1 MPPVL
6 ILCVSVL
13 PWPRWRRLVRVREQV
28 TRCGPEKKT
37 EGLFAGLAKWSKEK
51 GDSVN
56 GLSIGA
62 ETNESRGRIPS
73 WNGRAYQV
81 GPQD

>member
-1 MPPVL
+1 M
-6 ILCVSVL
+6 
-13 PWPRWRRLVRVREQV
+13 REEV

-56 GLSIGA
+56 GHSVGA
-62 ETNESRGRIPS
+62 EASESRGRIPS
-73 WNGRAYQV
+73 WIGRDSQV
-81 GPQD
+81 GRVRVEG